1 MCSSDLTWPSAIIS
15 SEEVLP
21 DEMIARA
28 RAGAGRRAEGVGYA
42 EAPSLSL
49 PVVASTI
56 LTHSVQV
63 AFFAFAFGITA
74 GIGTLLLLTLNGL
87 FFGAVLGL
95 FANYGL
101 AGWLLTFVAGHGVLE
116 LTAIF
121 IAGGAGLLVARGLIA
136 PGDLTRRDALVLAG
150 RRAARLV
157 AAAVLLLCL
166 AGTIEGLLSAS
177 DAAPAY
183 QFAVSAASAVLL
195 ACYLAS
201 GWTYLRSR
209 ASAAGPAAATAAT
222 GTTPR

>member
-1 MCSSDLTWPSAIIS
+1 MLSFHPAGTGYLAGLEISAIS
-15 SEEVLP
+15 VEFLP

-42 EAPSLSL
+42 EAPSMCR
-49 PVVASTI
+49 PVVASRIITNN
-56 LTHSVQV
+56 VQV

-121 IAGGAGLLVARGLIA
+121 IAGGAGLPVARPLLA
-136 PGDLTRRDALVLAG
+136 PGHLTRRDALV
-150 RRAARLV
+150 
-157 AAAVLLLCL
+157 
-166 AGTIEGLLSAS
+166 
-177 DAAPAY
+177 
-183 QFAVSAASAVLL
+183 
-195 ACYLAS
+195 
-201 GWTYLRSR
+201 
-209 ASAAGPAAATAAT
+209 
-222 GTTPR
+222 